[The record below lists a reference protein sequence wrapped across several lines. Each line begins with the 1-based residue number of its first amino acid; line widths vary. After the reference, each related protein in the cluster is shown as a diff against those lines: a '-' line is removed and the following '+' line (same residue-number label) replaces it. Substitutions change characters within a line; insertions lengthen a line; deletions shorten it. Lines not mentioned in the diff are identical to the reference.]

1 MSVRVLILAD
11 AGAHFALGGRSL
23 LDWAIASASLLGEKA
38 PLVLGDESDWQQA
51 RTELAGAK
59 AERVIVLQ
67 ASRVVF
73 SSERLAS
80 LASLSGVGAD
90 GALDAGGRLV
100 SLLKSEGG
108 GLAAAALDD
117 DTMAAV
123 MDAWQTHKLSLDAVM
138 AVVEQRGARCGEQAC
153 GRGEAFLVDA
163 PERLAQVEAFLQAV
177 LRRRALRAGVF
188 LDAPESVHFSFD
200 TEVEAGARVEPF
212 VVFAPGVRVR
222 RGARIRAFSHLEEC
236 EIGEDAIV
244 GPYARVRPG
253 SRIGAMA
260 RVGNFV
266 EVKQANIGMGAK
278 VSHLAYVGDAEVG
291 EGANVGAGVVTC
303 NYDGIAKHATS
314 IGAAAFVG
322 SNASLVA
329 PVRIGAGAYVGA
341 GSVITEDVEAESLAL
356 GRARQSAHPGWARRK
371 NKKKKEA

>member
-1 MSVRVLILAD
+1 MNVRVLILVD
-11 AGAHFALGGRSL
+11 VGAQFALGGRSL
-23 LDWAIASASLLGEKA
+23 LDWAVASASLLGDRA
-38 PLVLGDESDWQQA
+38 PLARFAGEEWQWA
-51 RTELAGAK
+51 REELAGEK

-73 SSERLAS
+73 SHERLTA
-80 LASLSGVGAD
+80 LASSEGVACLKNADSVCMAAAMEGAGLAGLLD
-90 GALDAGGRLV
+90 GLDA
-100 SLLKSEGG
+100 
-108 GLAAAALDD
+108 
-117 DTMAAV
+117 
-123 MDAWQTHKLSLDAVM
+123 DASSLDAVM
-138 AVVEQRGARCGEQAC
+138 AAAEKSGMRCEARTCKP
-153 GRGEAFLVDA
+153 GEACVA
-163 PERLAQVEAFLQAV
+163 ETPERLAQVEAFLQAV
-177 LRRRALRAGVF
+177 LRRQALRTGVF
-188 LDAPESVHFSFD
+188 MDAPESVHFSFD
-200 TEVEAGARVEPF
+200 TELEAGARVEPF

-222 RGARIRAFSHLEEC
+222 RGARIRAFSHLEGC
-236 EIGEDAIV
+236 EIGEGASI
-244 GPYARVRPG
+244 GPHARVRPG

-266 EVKQANIGMGAK
+266 EVKQADIGASAK

-303 NYDGIAKHATS
+303 NYDGIAKHKTD

-371 NKKKKEA
+371 RGRKKEEGEA